1 MKKDYLICIDGVMER
16 EGETEHERV
25 QLKTRGGFVHK
36 DGSFFISYEESET
49 TGYAGC
55 TTTVKAAQDSS
66 RVAMLRYG
74 PAASQLIIEKG
85 VRHVC
90 HYETG
95 MGTLSLGVAADEIA
109 CQLTPNGGILKFS
122 YTLDSG
128 TQELSRNLV
137 TVTVT
142 K

>member
-1 MKKDYLICIDGVMER
+1 MKKDYLICIDGKMEQD
-16 EGETEHERV
+16 GDSDHI
-25 QLKTRGGFVHK
+25 QLKTRGGFVFK
-36 DGSFFISYEESET
+36 DGNFFITYEESQT

-55 TTTVKAAQDSS
+55 TTTVKIAQDSS

-95 MGTLSLGVAADEIA
+95 TGALSLGVAADES
-109 CQLTPNGGILKFS
+109 CCELTPTGGQAIFS

-128 TQELSRNLV
+128 TQEISRNIV
-137 TVTVT
+137 TITVT

>member
-1 MKKDYLICIDGVMER
+1 MKKDYLICIDGKMEQDDFFD
-16 EGETEHERV
+16 HI
-25 QLKTRGGFVHK
+25 QLKTRGAFLYKEGN
-36 DGSFFISYEESET
+36 FFITYQESET

-55 TTTVKAAQDSS
+55 TTIVKVAQDSS

-85 VRHVC
+85 IRHVC

-95 MGTLSLGVAADEIA
+95 TGALNLGVAADEI
-109 CQLTPNGGILKFS
+109 CCNLTPTGGTVEFS

-128 TQELSRNLV
+128 VQEISRNLV
-137 TVTVT
+137 TITVS
-142 K
+142 